1 MSCLFKLYC
10 PSKREEGQREGGK
23 KEGRDRGRKG
33 EREREKSLVSK
44 VLTENINST
53 KSTKRAFFPLRMKK
67 KIQLHSKT
75 EGLNEH
81 SQSFLS

>member
-1 MSCLFKLYC
+1 MSASSNSTVL
-10 PSKREEGQREGGK
+10 Q
-23 KEGRDRGRKG
+23 RGRKDREREGRKKEEIEG

-67 KIQLHSKT
+67 NT
-75 EGLNEH
+75 AA
-81 SQSFLS
+81 

>member
-10 PSKREEGQREGGK
+10 PSKREEGRREGRK
-23 KEGRDRGRKG
+23 KEEI
-33 EREREKSLVSK
+33 EREREREKKKSLVSK

-67 KIQLHSKT
+67 RYSCIAKRRA
-75 EGLNEH
+75 
-81 SQSFLS
+81 